1 MANKRIAFPISEE
14 TWTPEGVVS
23 AYPSMP
29 NRPVASYR
37 IGMREN
43 GDQKYFINEPIFV
56 DVYHRILKKEVKCY
70 VNLYQYPYLVCVK
83 DGRLVPH
90 NMAFF
95 ELLSAVDTAME
106 DILIHN
112 KIRAF
117 TEIRRNLY
125 AKERIGE
132 TTRILREQLAAML
145 PEGLIDKG
153 VPLSYAFL
161 RFYLQSHMPLEQTSE
176 LEEQLRFMDKAGLSS
191 LQGGL
196 YEYEEARSI
205 HFEPLKNLSQ
215 TYAIE
220 DIKAAFQ
227 KELCRRFFVGDIH

>member
-125 AKERIGE
+125 AKEQMDILDEAREVMVSLITPDDELTHKKFGVGTVVSVNE
-132 TTRILREQLAAML
+132 SQIVIRFPEKEMKMGLATTFANGI
-145 PEGLIDKG
+145 
-153 VPLSYAFL
+153 
-161 RFYLQSHMPLEQTSE
+161 LQSDKDELNSVLPKYKDVLKRYDAIPKRLESAVR
-176 LEEQLRFMDKAGLSS
+176 LLAP
-191 LQGGL
+191 
-196 YEYEEARSI
+196 YEEYL
-205 HFEPLKNLSQ
+205 E
-215 TYAIE
+215 
-220 DIKAAFQ
+220 
-227 KELCRRFFVGDIH
+227 